1 MSHSQKSWIWWS
13 LGSLPPHFFYIQL
26 IFLKCGS
33 YQQDRTSTC
42 TMGKCCCVIVLFLFC
57 APSVYCWSL
66 TKGECIGQTFGLAYH
81 RYYNFL
87 RKFTQIFLFC
97 YLQKKNFQCINE
109 TFSSSYVIALL
120 SYSELHLGFITT
132 VKSSCC
138 TCRKYWPHCFSTGPP
153 YFVSSLNFSRLLFSD
168 KVMSV
173 SPPRLN
179 FRIFTNNSSTAELL
193 FL

>member
-1 MSHSQKSWIWWS
+1 MIIRVPS
-13 LGSLPPHFFYIQL
+13 P
-26 IFLKCGS
+26 
-33 YQQDRTSTC
+33 T
-42 TMGKCCCVIVLFLFC
+42 LFLYSANLSQMWFISTRQNQHMYHGQVLLRDC
-57 APSVYCWSL
+57 PIPFLAPSVYCWSL

-87 RKFTQIFLFC
+87 RKFAQIFLFC

-138 TCRKYWPHCFSTGPP
+138 TCRKY
-153 YFVSSLNFSRLLFSD
+153 
-168 KVMSV
+168 
-173 SPPRLN
+173 
-179 FRIFTNNSSTAELL
+179 
-193 FL
+193 